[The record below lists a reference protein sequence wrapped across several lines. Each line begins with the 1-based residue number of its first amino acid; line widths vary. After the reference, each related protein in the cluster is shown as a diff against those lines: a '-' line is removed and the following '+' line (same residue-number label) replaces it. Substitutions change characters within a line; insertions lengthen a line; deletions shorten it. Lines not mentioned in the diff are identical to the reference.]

1 MKYKITRSSDWFGE
15 NKPCKKRKSIERYT
29 DMEIPQCFVKDV
41 LDAKCIYE
49 NCDRTTLEKECTRM
63 FAYIK
68 VTEAYIE
75 ELESKLINML

>member
-1 MKYKITRSSDWFGE
+1 MKK
-15 NKPCKKRKSIERYT
+15 NKSHKSIERYT
-29 DMEIPQCFVKDV
+29 GMEIPSCFVKEV
-41 LDAKCIYE
+41 CEAKSIYE